1 MKTKNNRNQ
10 NQQKADSYKTE
21 IPKRTG
27 DVTARSGQA
36 YVRPEYHDRISEIIA
51 LSGEDGMTVEDY
63 PDNVLTEHFAQCQ
76 DAVEALL
83 DRENA
88 HRHRNRYHDA
98 RHAKRPSSARPVKGY
113 VQEIT
118 PADAEELLSGFL
130 EASEIKTRQCVYI
143 DRETHGK
150 ISGIVKYLGKGVSIG
165 KFVDNV
171 LRDHINRHRVLYSIA
186 LGNVKPMEL

>member
-10 NQQKADSYKTE
+10 NQQKAE

-27 DVTARSGQA
+27 IVTTRCGQA

-51 LSGEDGMTVEDY
+51 LFGEDGMTVADY
-63 PDNVLTEHFAQCQ
+63 LDNVPTEHFAQCQ

-83 DRENA
+83 NRENA
-88 HRHRNRYHDA
+88 HHLRNRSHDA
-98 RHAKRPSSARPVKGY
+98 RCTKRPSAARPVKGY

-118 PADAEELLSGFL
+118 PADAEDLLSGFL

-150 ISGIVKYLGKGVSIG
+150 ISGIVKYLGKGLSIG

-186 LGNVKPMEL
+186 FGNVKPVEL